1 MRIIERANCYGM
13 LGSCEGLKSLPRRRC
28 RRGYEGLLSKA
39 VGAGMGHHM
48 SIVGSDALD
57 PLSSPAAFK
66 AQIGRELRRVLSTVW
81 WF

>member
-1 MRIIERANCYGM
+1 M
-13 LGSCEGLKSLPRRRC
+13 
-28 RRGYEGLLSKA
+28 SKA

>member
-28 RRGYEGLLSKA
+28 RRGCEGLLSKA

-57 PLSSPAAFK
+57 PLIHCPLQQHSKPRLGGS
-66 AQIGRELRRVLSTVW
+66 
-81 WF
+81 